1 MTTEPIITPKIA
13 REVLFQFDATEGIDP
28 GYTFNKFYEFLSH
41 ADENV
46 MARAAL
52 GFPVEVAAF
61 TLARKP
67 GGIGALR
74 IIAAMPL
81 LTLVSE

>member
-1 MTTEPIITPKIA
+1 MTENEAPIITPKIA
-13 REVLFQFDATEGIDP
+13 REVLYQFDKSEGTNP
-28 GYTFNKFYEFLSH
+28 GYTFNKFYEFLGH

-52 GFPVEVAAF
+52 GFPIEVAAF

-67 GGIGALR
+67 GGIAALR
-74 IIAAMPL
+74 IIANKL
-81 LTLVSE
+81 SLVSE